1 MKYFND
7 LLPGCD
13 ATQHFFAQCLFFDP
27 RDKVLCNL
35 EIDICFEQRETDL
48 AQCIIN
54 VRLADRPVTAQ
65 ILENVLKLI
74 AELGKHGSIQS
85 AVARRS
91 GVEHAPRVLAMAS
104 RHRQLFSRK
113 TVLVRH
119 QNQHARRVRYP
130 EYSPHRASYFLG
142 VGDGLVAAPV
152 APPCSTAKVQCVS
165 TFFPPDFA
173 STITLHLSRNFF
185 VT

>member
-1 MKYFND
+1 FVKYVND
-7 LLPGCD
+7 LLAGCD
-13 ATQHFFAQCLFFDP
+13 ATQHFLAQRLFFDP
-27 RDKVLCNL
+27 RDKVFCNL

-74 AELGKHGSIQS
+74 AELGKHGSIQF

-91 GVEHAPRVLAMAS
+91 GVAHASRVLVLAS
-104 RHRQLFSRK
+104 RPKQSSDK
-113 TVLVRH
+113 VR
-119 QNQHARRVRYP
+119 
-130 EYSPHRASYFLG
+130 ESETRALPGGFTGAFYFFG
-142 VGDGLVAAPV
+142 VGEADAAAGEPTS
-152 APPCSTAKVQCVS
+152 STAKVQCVS

-173 STITLHLSRNFF
+173 STITLHLSR
-185 VT
+185 

>member
-27 RDKVLCNL
+27 RDKVFCNL
-35 EIDICFEQRETDL
+35 EIDICFEQCETDL

-74 AELGKHGSIQS
+74 A
-85 AVARRS
+85 
-91 GVEHAPRVLAMAS
+91 
-104 RHRQLFSRK
+104 
-113 TVLVRH
+113 
-119 QNQHARRVRYP
+119 
-130 EYSPHRASYFLG
+130 
-142 VGDGLVAAPV
+142 
-152 APPCSTAKVQCVS
+152 
-165 TFFPPDFA
+165 
-173 STITLHLSRNFF
+173 
-185 VT
+185 